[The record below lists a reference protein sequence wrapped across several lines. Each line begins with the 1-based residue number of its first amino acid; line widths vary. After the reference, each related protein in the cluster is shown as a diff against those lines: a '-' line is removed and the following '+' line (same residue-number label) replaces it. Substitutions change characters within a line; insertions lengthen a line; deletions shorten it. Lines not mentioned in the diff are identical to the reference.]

1 MEDTDSGEYWVYIL
15 RCVDGTY
22 YTGSTNNLE
31 QRIETHNKG
40 KGAKYTATR
49 RPVVL
54 VYSERQPDKQAAMRR
69 ERQIK
74 GWKRAMK
81 EALIKAKDG

>member
-1 MEDTDSGEYWVYIL
+1 MENTDSGEYWVYIL
-15 RCVDGTY
+15 ECADGTY

-54 VYSERQPDKQAAMRR
+54 VFSERFPDKQAAMRR

-74 GWKRAMK
+74 GWKRTMK
-81 EALIKAKDG
+81 EALIKGKDV